1 MADAE
6 ATVYLIEEG
15 RTQVGELCWGD
26 ERVGTQA
33 VVVQQLG
40 EI

>member
-1 MADAE
+1 MEDAE
-6 ATVYLIEEG
+6 ATVYLIEQSG
-15 RTQVGELCWGD
+15 AQVGELRWRD

-40 EI
+40 KI